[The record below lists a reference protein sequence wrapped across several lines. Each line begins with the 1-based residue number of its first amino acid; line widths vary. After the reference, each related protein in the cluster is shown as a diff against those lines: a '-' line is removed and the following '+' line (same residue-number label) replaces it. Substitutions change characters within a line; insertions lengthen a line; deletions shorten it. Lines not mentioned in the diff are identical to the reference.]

1 MIASE
6 IVKELY
12 ELTQENRKGIE
23 FYAEAMDTLA
33 RCENQLD
40 KVEAYAL
47 INAEGP
53 VIERQA
59 KAKLASAEAR
69 LERDLAKAQVERVR
83 AKLRMIESALMAQ
96 ATSAKLLQAEMKL

>member
-1 MIASE
+1 VIASQ
-6 IVKELY
+6 IVQELY

-23 FYAEAMDTLA
+23 FYAEAMDRLA
-33 RCENQLD
+33 RAENNLD
-40 KVEAYAL
+40 QVEAHAL
-47 INAEGP
+47 ISAEGP

-59 KAKLASAEAR
+59 KAKLASSEAR

-96 ATSAKLLQAEMKL
+96 ATAAKLLQAEMKL

>member
-1 MIASE
+1 VIASE

-23 FYAEAMDTLA
+23 YYAEAMDTLA

-59 KAKLASAEAR
+59 KAKLAASEAR

-83 AKLRMIESALMAQ
+83 AKLRMIESAIMAQ
-96 ATSAKLLQAEMKL
+96 ATAAKMVQAEMKL

>member
-40 KVEAYAL
+40 KIEANAL

-83 AKLRMIESALMAQ
+83 AKLRMIDSSIMAQ
-96 ATSAKLLQAEMKL
+96 ATAAKMVQAEMKL

>member
-1 MIASE
+1 
-6 IVKELY
+6 
-12 ELTQENRKGIE
+12 
-23 FYAEAMDTLA
+23 MDTLA

>member
-23 FYAEAMDTLA
+23 FYAEAMDRLA
-33 RCENQLD
+33 RCENILD
-40 KVEAYAL
+40 TTEAHAF
-47 INAEGP
+47 IAAEGS
-53 VIERQA
+53 VAERSA
-59 KAKLASAEAR
+59 KAKLEAAEAR

-83 AKLRMIESALMAQ
+83 AKLRMIDSSIMAQ
-96 ATSAKLLQAEMKL
+96 ATAAKMVQAEMKL

>member
-1 MIASE
+1 VIASE

-83 AKLRMIESALMAQ
+83 AKLRMIDSSIMAQ
-96 ATSAKLLQAEMKL
+96 ATAAKMVQAEMKL

>member
-1 MIASE
+1 
-6 IVKELY
+6 
-12 ELTQENRKGIE
+12 
-23 FYAEAMDTLA
+23 MDTLA

-83 AKLRMIESALMAQ
+83 AKLRMIDSSIMAQ
-96 ATSAKLLQAEMKL
+96 ATAAKMVQAEMKL

>member
-1 MIASE
+1 VIASE

-23 FYAEAMDTLA
+23 YYAEAMDHLA

-40 KVEAYAL
+40 KVEAHAF
-47 INAEGP
+47 IASEGS
-53 VIERQA
+53 VANRQA
-59 KAKLASAEAR
+59 EAKLASAEAR